1 MLTVKEI
8 ANELDSILNGTSPN
22 IPEEA
27 TRPFDGV
34 FSVKTAGYH
43 LDHVYDPKTKSNF
56 FPVFMENGTGEFNP
70 IKDLEQVD
78 YSFPVSIYF
87 PVRFKDKMLA
97 MQEYL
102 VKCFVGQNPL
112 FSVYG
117 DDGKIAYKQGGVTNI
132 SAFELGEITD
142 LDLDQYGQ
150 SLLKQLNA
158 YISEQYKLPVN
169 TMEPW
174 ISLNFTLYVSTMKN
188 ANAKDGYVYGNAF
201 KEVLTI
207 TRKKSDG
214 TLEDLSEEVKTDS
227 TNLTYTASTS
237 SQQGFEIGGKAD
249 SESSSLPL
257 TNARGTGFEAV
268 IKDNEFWNY
277 LLSMYSTGKLSSVP
291 ATLEVKSRNGTTLT
305 GLNLFMEVTIV
316 DFRVPISLGSP
327 LSATFN
333 LVKKAVVNN
342 GEQ

>member
-8 ANELDSILNGTSPN
+8 AKELDSILNGTSPN
-22 IPEEA
+22 IPEDA

-34 FSVKTAGYH
+34 FSVKTSGYH

-56 FPVFMENGTGEFNP
+56 FPVFMESGTGEFNP

-87 PVRFKDKMLA
+87 PVRSKEKMLA
-97 MQEYL
+97 MQEYIA
-102 VKCFVGQNPL
+102 KCFVGQTPL

-117 DDGKIAYKQGGVTNI
+117 DDGKIVYKQGAVTNV

-188 ANAKDGYVYGNAF
+188 ANAKDGYVYGNVM
-201 KEVLTI
+201 KTI
-207 TRKKSDG
+207 LRIKHNGKL
-214 TLEDLSEEVKTDS
+214 LEEEIKTDGIGLS
-227 TNLTYTASTS
+227 YSASTT
-237 SQQGFEIGGKAD
+237 SQQAFDIGGSVEDEA
-249 SESSSLPL
+249 SSYVV
-257 TNARGTGFEAV
+257 TNARGIGFEAV
-268 IKDNEFWNY
+268 VRDNPFWNT
-277 LLSMYSTGKLSSVP
+277 LLEYYSLGKLSQLEASIAISSKDEKTLSGLSIIQDVVISSLNISV
-291 ATLEVKSRNGTTLT
+291 
-305 GLNLFMEVTIV
+305 
-316 DFRVPISLGSP
+316 DLGSP
-327 LSATFN
+327 IT
-333 LVKKAVVNN
+333 VKFALTKKGVVNN

>member
-8 ANELDSILNGTSPN
+8 AKELDSILNGTSPN

-34 FSVKTAGYH
+34 FSVKTSGYH

-78 YSFPVSIYF
+78 YSFPISIYF

-97 MQEYL
+97 MQEYIA
-102 VKCFVGQNPL
+102 KCFVGQTPL

-117 DDGKIAYKQGGVTNI
+117 DDGKIAYKQGAVTNV

-158 YISEQYKLPVN
+158 YIAEQYKLPVN

-188 ANAKDGYVYGNAF
+188 ANAKDGYVYGNVM
-201 KEVLTI
+201 K
-207 TRKKSDG
+207 
-214 TLEDLSEEVKTDS
+214 TLLRIKHNGKLLEEEIKTDGIGLS
-227 TNLTYTASTS
+227 YSASTT
-237 SQQGFEIGGKAD
+237 SQQAFDIGGSVEDEA
-249 SESSSLPL
+249 SSYVV
-257 TNARGTGFEAV
+257 TNARGIGFEAV
-268 IKDNEFWNY
+268 VSDNAFWNT
-277 LLSMYSTGKLSSVP
+277 LLEYYSLGKLSQLEASIVISSKDEQTLSGLSIVQDVVISSLNISV
-291 ATLEVKSRNGTTLT
+291 
-305 GLNLFMEVTIV
+305 
-316 DFRVPISLGSP
+316 DLGSP
-327 LSATFN
+327 IT
-333 LVKKAVVNN
+333 VKFALTKKGVVNN

>member
-8 ANELDSILNGTSPN
+8 AKELDSILNGTSPN

-34 FSVKTAGYH
+34 FSVKTSGYH

-70 IKDLEQVD
+70 IKGLEQVD

-87 PVRFKDKMLA
+87 PIRFKEKMLA

-102 VKCFVGQNPL
+102 VKCFVGATPL

-117 DDGKIAYKQGGVTNI
+117 DDGKIAYKQGAVTNI

-158 YISEQYKLPVN
+158 YIAEQYKLPVN

-188 ANAKDGYVYGNAF
+188 ANAKDGYVYGNVM
-201 KEVLTI
+201 K
-207 TRKKSDG
+207 
-214 TLEDLSEEVKTDS
+214 TLLRIKHKDVWYEEEIKTDGIGMS
-227 TNLTYTASTS
+227 YSASTT
-237 SQQGFEIGGKAD
+237 SQQAFEIDGKVEDEA
-249 SESSSLPL
+249 SSYVL
-257 TNARGTGFEAV
+257 TNARGIGFEAV
-268 IKDNEFWNY
+268 VRDNVFWNT
-277 LLSMYSTGKLSSVP
+277 LLEYYCLGKLSQLEANIVISSKDEQTLSGLSV
-291 ATLEVKSRNGTTLT
+291 AQNVIISSLE
-305 GLNLFMEVTIV
+305 LNIN
-316 DFRVPISLGSP
+316 LGSP
-327 LSATFN
+327 ITAKFALA
-333 LVKKAVVNN
+333 KKGVVNN

>member
-8 ANELDSILNGTSPN
+8 AKELDSILNGTSPN

-97 MQEYL
+97 MQEYIA
-102 VKCFVGQNPL
+102 KCFVGQTPL

-117 DDGKIAYKQGGVTNI
+117 EDGKIVYKQGAVTNV

-158 YISEQYKLPVN
+158 YIAEQYKLPVN

-188 ANAKDGYVYGNAF
+188 ANAKDGYVYGNVM
-201 KEVLTI
+201 K
-207 TRKKSDG
+207 
-214 TLEDLSEEVKTDS
+214 TLLRIKHNGKWLEEEIKTDGIGLS
-227 TNLTYTASTS
+227 YSASTT
-237 SQQGFEIGGKAD
+237 SQQAFDIGGSVEDEA
-249 SESSSLPL
+249 SSYVV
-257 TNARGTGFEAV
+257 TNARGIGFEAV
-268 IKDNEFWNY
+268 VCDNAFWNT
-277 LLSMYSTGKLSSVP
+277 LLEYYSLGKLSQLEASIVISSKDEQ
-291 ATLEVKSRNGTTLT
+291 TLS
-305 GLNLFMEVTIV
+305 GLSIIQDVV
-316 DFRVPISLGSP
+316 ISSLNISIDLGSP
-327 LSATFN
+327 IT
-333 LVKKAVVNN
+333 VKFALTKKGVVNN